1 MTGTTAPVELP
12 TGQRPEDEKY
22 SVGKTFLY
30 GLQHIMT
37 MYGGVIAPPLIVGQ
51 AAGLD
56 GAQIGILVSASLL
69 VSGAAT
75 ILQTVGIPFFGSQLP
90 LVQGISFASVS
101 TMVAVATGDG
111 GLPAV
116 FGSIIVAGA
125 IGLLISPFFAQII
138 RFFPPVVTGTIITVI
153 GVSLLPVAVRWMMG
167 SNAEAPDWGSTANI
181 GLAMFTLVV
190 VLVLSRFLQGT
201 ISRLSILL
209 GLVIGTVFAAGVGM
223 ADFSAV
229 AQGATVAL
237 PTPFEF
243 GLPVFE
249 IGAII
254 SMTIVILVIM
264 TETTADVIAVGEIV
278 GTKVDARRVGDGLR
292 ADMVATTLAPVLNSF
307 PASAFAQNVGLVAIT
322 GIKSRWAVAAGGSV
336 LLVLGLLP
344 VLGRVVAAIP
354 MPVLGG
360 AGIVLFGSVAASGI
374 RTLSK
379 VEYDNNL
386 NLTLVAVAISFGV
399 IPIAM
404 PTFYDAF
411 PAWVGM
417 VFHSGISAA
426 SVVAVLLN
434 ILFNEVRWGRAKD
447 PSVFTVASSA
457 RLVVAAEQE
466 ERRSEYFAIVDGER
480 AASREARRAAE
491 RRARVRGG
499 HGRRSGSVSALDLDG
514 DGVPDILQLRHRGVA
529 GQPRGTA
536 GGPHA
541 AGAGRHAADPE
552 RDESAV
558 RAWQR

>member
-1 MTGTTAPVELP
+1 MTDATAPVQLP
-12 TGQRPEDEKY
+12 TGQRPEDERY
-22 SVGKTFLY
+22 SPGKTFLY

-56 GAQIGILVSASLL
+56 GAQIGILVSAALL

-75 ILQTVGIPFFGSQLP
+75 IVQTIGIPFFGSQLP

-116 FGSIIVAGA
+116 FGSIIAAGV

-167 SNAEAPDWGSTANI
+167 SSPEAPDWGSTANI

-190 VLVLSRFLQGT
+190 VLLLSRFLQGT

-209 GLVIGTVFAAGVGM
+209 GLVIGTVFAGVVGM
-223 ADFSAV
+223 ADFATIG
-229 AQGATVAL
+229 QGAMVAL

-249 IGAII
+249 IGAIL

-292 ADMVATTLAPVLNSF
+292 ADMLATTLAPILNSF

-322 GIKSRWAVAAGGSV
+322 GIKSRFAVAAGGSV
-336 LLVLGLLP
+336 LFVLGLLP

-379 VEYDNNL
+379 VRYENNL

-399 IPIAM
+399 VPIAM
-404 PTFYDAF
+404 PSFYDAF
-411 PAWVGM
+411 PEWVGM
-417 VFHSGISAA
+417 TFHSGISAA
-426 SVVAVLLN
+426 SVVAVVLN
-434 ILFNEVRWGRAKD
+434 VLFNEVRWGRAKD

-457 RLVVAAEQE
+457 RLVVAEEQE
-466 ERRSEYFAIVDGER
+466 ERRSEFFAIVDAER
-480 AASREARRAAE
+480 AASRDARRAAE
-491 RRARVRGG
+491 RLVRSRGG

-514 DGVPDILQLRHRGVA
+514 DGVPDIPQLRHSGRVVQYA
-529 GQPRGTA
+529 DVA
-536 GGPHA
+536 GGPKS
-541 AGAGRHAADPE
+541 GRCG
-552 RDESAV
+552 
-558 RAWQR
+558 

>member
-1 MTGTTAPVELP
+1 MTDATAPVQLP
-12 TGQRPEDEKY
+12 TGQRPEDERY
-22 SVGKTFLY
+22 SPGKTFLY

-56 GAQIGILVSASLL
+56 GAQIGILVSAALL

-75 ILQTVGIPFFGSQLP
+75 IVQTIGIPFFGSQLP

-116 FGSIIVAGA
+116 FGSIIAAGV

-167 SNAEAPDWGSTANI
+167 SGPEAPDWGSTANI

-190 VLVLSRFLQGT
+190 VLLLSRFLQGT

-209 GLVIGTVFAAGVGM
+209 GLVIGTVFAGVVGM
-223 ADFSAV
+223 ADFSTIG
-229 AQGATVAL
+229 QGAMVAL

-249 IGAII
+249 IGAIL

-292 ADMVATTLAPVLNSF
+292 ADMLATTLAPILNSF

-322 GIKSRWAVAAGGSV
+322 GIKSRFAVAAGGSV
-336 LLVLGLLP
+336 LFVLGLLP

-374 RTLSK
+374 RTLSR
-379 VEYDNNL
+379 VRYENNL

-404 PTFYDAF
+404 PSFYDAF
-411 PAWVGM
+411 PEWVGM
-417 VFHSGISAA
+417 IFHSGISAA
-426 SVVAVLLN
+426 SVVAVVLN

-457 RLVVAAEQE
+457 RLVVAEGQE
-466 ERRSEYFAIVDGER
+466 ERRSEFFAIVDAER
-480 AASREARRAAE
+480 AASRDARRAAE
-491 RRARVRGG
+491 RLVRARGG

-514 DGVPDILQLRHRGVA
+514 DGVPDLLQLRHSGRVVQSA
-529 GQPRGTA
+529 DVA
-536 GGPHA
+536 GGPESRDVPVA
-541 AGAGRHAADPE
+541 SGAWNRDVSGR
-552 RDESAV
+552 
-558 RAWQR
+558 